1 MLFPVILIGYYL
13 RETNLDNI
21 NLLSEVNFSL
31 ILGYNVDE
39 ARASICPKQAMAGP
53 TNGSS
58 SYYRREL
65 SESGCIWNPQLPVK
79 LKDCVYHDLCYQ

>member
-1 MLFPVILIGYYL
+1 MLFSVIFIGYYL

-39 ARASICPKQAMAGP
+39 VRASLCPKQAMALQMTAVAITG
-53 TNGSS
+53 
-58 SYYRREL
+58 
-65 SESGCIWNPQLPVK
+65 VK
-79 LKDCVYHDLCYQ
+79 LKDCVYHDLWYR

>member
-39 ARASICPKQAMAGP
+39 ARASICPKQAMALQMAAVAITGENFRNQVVSG
-53 TNGSS
+53 THNYQSS
-58 SYYRREL
+58 
-65 SESGCIWNPQLPVK
+65 
-79 LKDCVYHDLCYQ
+79 